1 MIRII
6 SSTKPILSLAC
17 KYVRKISAAKIYA
30 IVVNP
35 NGRNQSKSASKHK
48 KITDRIDITFGFL
61 TKIMNIKQ
69 KRKSGKICLLGI
81 SPVGVSA
88 KITNTTPIKRKTV
101 FSNIKLYFDTVSLKY
116 LFQYFFN

>member
-6 SSTKPILSLAC
+6 SSTKPILSLAF
-17 KYVRKISAAKIYA
+17 KYLRKLSVAKIYV

-35 NGRNQSKSASKHK
+35 NGRNQSKSARKHI
-48 KITDRIDITFGFL
+48 KITDRIDIIFGFL
-61 TKIMNIKQ
+61 TKVMNIKQ
-69 KRKSGKICLLGI
+69 KRKSGKTCLLGVR
-81 SPVGVSA
+81 PVGVIA
-88 KITNTTPIKRKTV
+88 KMTNATPIKRKTV

>member
-17 KYVRKISAAKIYA
+17 KYARKISAAKIYV

-35 NGRNQSKSASKHK
+35 TGRNQSKSASKHI
-48 KITDRIDITFGFL
+48 KITERIDIIFGFL

-69 KRKSGKICLLGI
+69 KRKSGKTCLLGVR
-81 SPVGVSA
+81 PVGVSA
-88 KITNTTPIKRKTV
+88 KITNTTPINRKTV
-101 FSNIKLYFDTVSLKY
+101 FSNIELYFDIFSLKH
-116 LFQYFFN
+116 LFQRFFN